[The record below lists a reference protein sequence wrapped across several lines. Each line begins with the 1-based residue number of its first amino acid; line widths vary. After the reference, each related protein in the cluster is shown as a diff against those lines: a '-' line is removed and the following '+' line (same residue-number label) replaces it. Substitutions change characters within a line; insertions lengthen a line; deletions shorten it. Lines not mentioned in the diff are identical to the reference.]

1 MVIDEIVRLI
11 EWYEGRVPDVGHS
24 TRASPSLAFDCQY
37 KLSMTIRL
45 LLAHS
50 RLGAS

>member
-24 TRASPSLAFDCQY
+24 TRASPSLLSTVNIDSQWPSDCFW
-37 KLSMTIRL
+37 LIL
-45 LLAHS
+45 D
-50 RLGAS
+50 